1 MDLMPLGNVLF
12 ARMYRKTVTGKYL
25 ILGGGEDYDIPS
37 WETSGVHFYSVDVSD
52 EEKRLKVT
60 PT

>member
-25 ILGGGEDYDIPS
+25 ILGGGKTTIFLAGKLVAFIS
-37 WETSGVHFYSVDVSD
+37 TALMSLTRKKG
-52 EEKRLKVT
+52 
-60 PT
+60 